1 MDSDE
6 KQQKSVCA
14 IERVE
19 VGYAETPGTTAA
31 GATYARK
38 AGGMAS

>member
-6 KQQKSVCA
+6 KQQKSVYA

-19 VGYAETPGTTAA
+19 VGYAETPAKPEA
-31 GATYARK
+31 RATNISTD
-38 AGGMAS
+38 GGMVS